1 MRLSFIAKTPGIFA
15 LFFASIIVESKG
27 TDFSLSWPTPNASFA
42 KGLGYHAF
50 LQKTGPDKDFSSGA
64 FGCVRNNG
72 YKFHE
77 GLDLF
82 PVKSNSQGKAEDSI
96 FAAMDG
102 MVTYL
107 SHKAS
112 DSAYGKYIV
121 LEHTQFNPIIYS
133 LYAHLDEISPNLSVG
148 KMVQVAE
155 PIGQMGN
162 TASFRI
168 PLDRSHLHFEVGIR
182 LSNQFDKWYKRQRFK
197 TPNKHNNYNGYNL
210 VGIDPIKFYSEYQK
224 KSFRTPAEFFR
235 NLPTVAKVQVM
246 SPKTPFLASRSS
258 ALMPNPPTPKLI
270 KSWICSFGPFGLPTR
285 LEPSASS
292 FDGTIRILS
301 YDEKHDS
308 DFCRKLMV
316 RKHGKL
322 HPSEQLETYLELIF
336 LD

>member
-1 MRLSFIAKTPGIFA
+1 MWLSFITRTLGIFA
-15 LFFASIIVESKG
+15 LFFATMVVESMG
-27 TDFSLSWPTPNASFA
+27 ADFSLSWPTPNASFA

-50 LQKTGPDKDFSSGA
+50 LQKTGPDKNFSSGA

-102 MVTYL
+102 VVTYL

-210 VGIDPIKFYSEYQK
+210 VGIDPIKFYSQYQK
-224 KSFRTPAEFFR
+224 KSFRTPAEFLN

-246 SPKTPFLASRSS
+246 SQNTPFIASRSS
-258 ALMPNPPTPKLI
+258 ALMPSSTTPKLV

-285 LEPSASS
+285 LEPSSSS
-292 FDGTIRILS
+292 FNGTIRILS
-301 YDEKHDS
+301 YDERHDS

-316 RKHGKL
+316 RKDGKL

>member
-1 MRLSFIAKTPGIFA
+1 MRLSFISKTLGIFT

-27 TDFSLSWPTPNASFA
+27 ADFSLSWPTPNASFA

-224 KSFRTPAEFFR
+224 KSFSTPAEFFH
-235 NLPTVAKVQVM
+235 NLPTVAKVQVI
-246 SPKTPFLASRSS
+246 SPKPPFLASRSS
-258 ALMPNPPTPKLI
+258 ALMPSSPTPKLI

-308 DFCRKLMV
+308 DFCRKLIV

>member
-1 MRLSFIAKTPGIFA
+1 MRLSFIARTPGIFA

-27 TDFSLSWPTPNASFA
+27 ADFSLSWPTPNASFA

-224 KSFRTPAEFFR
+224 KSFRTPAEFFH

-246 SPKTPFLASRSS
+246 SPKKPFLASRSS
-258 ALMPNPPTPKLI
+258 ALMPSPPAPKLI

-308 DFCRKLMV
+308 DFCRKLIV

>member
-1 MRLSFIAKTPGIFA
+1 MRLSFISKTLRIFT

-27 TDFSLSWPTPNASFA
+27 ADFSLSWPTPNASFA

-246 SPKTPFLASRSS
+246 SPKKPFLASRSS
-258 ALMPNPPTPKLI
+258 ALMPSPPAPKLI

>member
-1 MRLSFIAKTPGIFA
+1 MRLSFISKTLEIFT

-27 TDFSLSWPTPNASFA
+27 ADFSLSWPTPNASFA

-246 SPKTPFLASRSS
+246 SPKKPFLASRNS
-258 ALMPNPPTPKLI
+258 ALMPSPPAPKLI

>member
-1 MRLSFIAKTPGIFA
+1 MGLRFIAKALGIFWFV
-15 LFFASIIVESKG
+15 LVNIQRESWA
-27 TDFSLSWPTPNASFA
+27 TEFSLSWPTPNASFA
-42 KGLGYHAF
+42 KGLGYHTF

-82 PVKSNSQGKAEDSI
+82 PVKSNSRGKAEDSI

-102 MVTYL
+102 IVAYL
-107 SHKAS
+107 SHTSS

-133 LYAHLDEISPNLSVG
+133 LYAHLEEISPTLKIG
-148 KMVQVAE
+148 KSVQVAQ

-162 TASFRI
+162 SASFRI
-168 PLDRSHLHFEVGIR
+168 PLERSHLHFEVGIR
-182 LSNQFDKWYKRQRFK
+182 LSNNFDKWYQRQRFK
-197 TPNKHNNYNGYNL
+197 TPNKHSNYNGYNL
-210 VGIDPIKFYSEYQK
+210 VGIDPIKFYTEYQK
-224 KSFRTPAEFFR
+224 KSFRSPSEFFR
-235 NLPTVAKVQVM
+235 NLPTVAKVHVM
-246 SPKTPFLASRSS
+246 SQSTPYLAKRSS
-258 ALMPNPPTPKLI
+258 ALISSTSSPNAV
-270 KSWICSFGPFGLPTR
+270 KSWICSFGPFGLPIR

-292 FDGTIRILS
+292 FDGTVRILS
-301 YDEKHDS
+301 YDESNDS

-316 RKHGKL
+316 RKNGQL
-322 HPSEQLETYLELIF
+322 YPSEQLETYLELIF

>member
-1 MRLSFIAKTPGIFA
+1 MRLSFIARTPGIFA

-133 LYAHLDEISPNLSVG
+133 LYAHLDEISPSLSVG

-246 SPKTPFLASRSS
+246 SPKNPFLASRSS
-258 ALMPNPPTPKLI
+258 ALMPSPPTPKLI